1 MKEKFDV
8 TPELLRENFIE
19 IYGNESTSGEDIC
32 SGENKSTTRA
42 NESARANEST
52 SAQGISRADSEIRMF
67 ASPAR
72 INIIG
77 EHIDY
82 NGGFVFPAAID
93 RYLYCAIRKR
103 HDTKIIY
110 NDLFFPGTFT
120 FDINDDFKFDSKNDY
135 ANFLNGIL
143 SCMKKRG
150 LNFPC
155 GFEVLIASNV
165 PSAGGI
171 SSSSA
176 LECGFA
182 WAVNETFGFNISRK
196 EIALMG
202 QQSEH
207 EFMNVNCGIMDQ
219 YIIATGK
226 KDTAELLDCA
236 KIEHEYVPLKL
247 GDYRFVVM
255 NTKKQRKLADSKY
268 NERRSQCEQGLAEL
282 RAAGI
287 KIDGK
292 EIPNLCSIT
301 PELFEKNGSVI
312 KDEVI
317 FRRVRHCVTENARV
331 IRAVSALRENNL
343 QELGKLL
350 YESHNSL
357 KNDYEV
363 TGIELDTLVEVA
375 SKQPG
380 CIGARMTGAGFGGC
394 AIALV
399 HKDFTEAF
407 IKNVQEG
414 YKKVVGYEGG
424 FFACSSGDGVREI

>member
-8 TPELLRENFIE
+8 TPELLKENFLE
-19 IYGNESTSGEDIC
+19 VYGKNE
-32 SGENKSTTRA
+32 K
-42 NESARANEST
+42 
-52 SAQGISRADSEIRMF
+52 EIRMF

-82 NGGFVFPAAID
+82 NGGKVFPTAID
-93 RYLYCAIRKR
+93 KYLYCAIRKR
-103 HDTKIIY
+103 DDKKIIY
-110 NDLFFPGTFT
+110 NDLFFPGTFEFST
-120 FDINDDFKFDSKNDY
+120 ETDFQFDKKNDY

-150 LNFPC
+150 FTFPC

-182 WAVNETFGFNISRK
+182 WAVSETFGFNISRK
-196 EIALMG
+196 DIALMG

-219 YIIATGK
+219 YIIATAK
-226 KDTAELLDCA
+226 KDTAEVLDCA
-236 KIEHEYVPLKL
+236 KIEHEYVPLNL

-268 NERRSQCEQGLAEL
+268 NERRSQCEEGLSIL
-282 RAAGI
+282 QKSGF
-287 KIDGK
+287 D
-292 EIPNLCSIT
+292 IPNLCSISV
-301 PELFEKNGSVI
+301 EKFNKIGNLI
-312 KDEVI
+312 KDDVI
-317 FRRVRHCVTENARV
+317 YRRVRHCVTEMDRV
-331 IRAVSALRENNL
+331 LKAVDALRSNNL
-343 QELGKLL
+343 QELGNLL
-350 YESHNSL
+350 YASHNSL
-357 KNDYEV
+357 RDDYEV
-363 TGIELDTLVEVA
+363 TGIELDTLVNEA
-375 SKQPG
+375 SKQKG

-399 HKDFTEAF
+399 HKDNLEEF
-407 IKNVQEG
+407 IKNVGDE
-414 YKKVVGYEGG
+414 YKKIIGYDGG
-424 FFACSSGDGVREI
+424 FFACSSGDGVREIK

>member
-1 MKEKFDV
+1 MKEKFTV
-8 TPELLRENFIE
+8 TPELLKQNFE
-19 IYGNESTSGEDIC
+19 EVYGKG
-32 SGENKSTTRA
+32 G
-42 NESARANEST
+42 
-52 SAQGISRADSEIRMF
+52 EIRMF

-82 NGGFVFPAAID
+82 NGGKVFPAAID
-93 RYLYCAIRKR
+93 KYLYCAIRKR
-103 HDTKIIY
+103 EDTKIIY
-110 NDLFFPGTFT
+110 NDLFFDGTYE
-120 FDINDDFKFDSKNDY
+120 FDVKDNFVFKKENDY

-143 SCMKKRG
+143 SCMKKKG
-150 LNFPC
+150 LSFPC

-182 WAVNETFGFNISRK
+182 WAVSETFNFNISRK
-196 EIALMG
+196 DIALMG

-226 KDTAELLDCA
+226 KDTAEVLDCA
-236 KIEHEYVPLKL
+236 KIEHEYVPLNL

-268 NERRSQCEQGLAEL
+268 NERRAQCEEGLAIL
-282 RAAGI
+282 NKAGV
-287 KIDGK
+287 KVPD
-292 EIPNLCSIT
+292 LCSLSV
-301 PELFEKNGSVI
+301 EEFNKVGSAV

-317 FRRVRHCVTENARV
+317 YKRVRHCVTEMDRV
-331 IRAVSALRENNL
+331 LKAVDALKANDL
-343 QELGKLL
+343 KSLGQLL
-350 YESHNSL
+350 YASHNSL
-357 KNDYEV
+357 RDDYEV
-363 TGIELDTLVEVA
+363 TGIELDTLVSEA
-375 SKQPG
+375 AKHPG

-399 HKDFTEAF
+399 HKDSTEDF
-407 IKNVQEG
+407 IAKVQDA
-414 YKKVVGYEGG
+414 YTKVVGYNGG
-424 FFACSSGDGVREI
+424 FFACASGDGVRELKD

>member
-1 MKEKFDV
+1 MKKRFEIK
-8 TPELLRENFIE
+8 PEELKNEFIE
-19 IYGNESTSGEDIC
+19 LY
-32 SGENKSTTRA
+32 GENKNPVRV
-42 NESARANEST
+42 
-52 SAQGISRADSEIRMF
+52 F

-82 NGGFVFPAAID
+82 NGGKVFPAAID
-93 RYLYCAIRKR
+93 KYLYCGIRKR
-103 HDTKIIY
+103 DDNKIIY

-120 FDINDDFKFDSKNDY
+120 FDINDDFKYEKENDY

-143 SCMKKRG
+143 YCMKKQG

-182 WAVNETFGFNISRK
+182 WAVSETFGFNISRK
-196 EIALMG
+196 DIALMG
-202 QQSEH
+202 QRSEH

-226 KDTAELLDCA
+226 KDTAEVLDCA
-236 KIEHEYVPLKL
+236 KIEHEYVPLNL

-255 NTKKQRKLADSKY
+255 NTKKQRRLADSTY
-268 NERRSQCEQGLAEL
+268 NERRSQCEEALGILQRAGLNV
-282 RAAGI
+282 
-287 KIDGK
+287 
-292 EIPNLCSIT
+292 PNLCTVT
-301 PELFEKNGSVI
+301 PKQFEEYGHSI
-312 KDEVI
+312 KDETPYK
-317 FRRVRHCVTENARV
+317 RARHCVTEMDRV
-331 IRAVSALRENNL
+331 LKAVDALKADNL
-343 QELGKLL
+343 QELGNLL
-350 YESHNSL
+350 YKSHSSL
-357 KNDYEV
+357 KNDFEV
-363 TGIELDTLVEVA
+363 TGIELDTLVEAA

-399 HKDFTEAF
+399 HKDNVEDFM
-407 IKNVQEG
+407 KNVQEEYTNIIG
-414 YKKVVGYEGG
+414 YNGG
-424 FFACSSGDGVREI
+424 FFACSSGDGVKEIML

>member
-8 TPELLRENFIE
+8 TPELLKENFIE
-19 IYGNESTSGEDIC
+19 VYQTAEEGRDTAG
-32 SGENKSTTRA
+32 
-42 NESARANEST
+42 
-52 SAQGISRADSEIRMF
+52 EIRMF

-103 HDTKIIY
+103 TDTKIIY
-110 NDLFFPGTFT
+110 NDLFFPGTYI
-120 FDINDDFKFDSKNDY
+120 FDINDDFKFDKANDY

-150 LNFPC
+150 LKFPC
-155 GFEVLIASNV
+155 GFEVLVASNV

-182 WAVNETFGFNISRK
+182 WAVSETFGFNISRK
-196 EIALMG
+196 DIALMG

-236 KIEHEYVPLKL
+236 KIEHEYVPLNL

-282 RAAGI
+282 QAAGLNVP
-287 KIDGK
+287 D
-292 EIPNLCSIT
+292 LCSIK
-301 PELFEKNGSVI
+301 PEVFEEKGSAI

-317 FRRVRHCVTENARV
+317 YRRVRHCVTENDRV
-331 IRAVSALRENNL
+331 LRAVKALKANDL

-350 YESHNSL
+350 YASHNSL
-357 KNDYEV
+357 RDDYEV
-363 TGIELDTLVEVA
+363 TGIELDTLVDVA

-399 HKDFTEAF
+399 HKDSTEDF
-407 IKNVQEG
+407 IKNVQAG
-414 YKKVVGYEGG
+414 YSKVVGYEGG
-424 FFACSSGDGVREI
+424 FFACSSGDGVREIK

>member
-1 MKEKFDV
+1 MLKNQKVFMKEKFEV
-8 TPELLRENFIE
+8 TPELLKENFLE
-19 IYGNESTSGEDIC
+19 IYGNSNAQNDIH
-32 SGENKSTTRA
+32 
-42 NESARANEST
+42 
-52 SAQGISRADSEIRMF
+52 MF

-93 RYLYCAIRKR
+93 KYLYCAVRKR
-103 HDTKIIY
+103 NDTKIIY

-120 FDINDDFKFDSKNDY
+120 FDINDDFKFEKSNDY

-150 LNFPC
+150 FVFPC

-182 WAVNETFGFNISRK
+182 WTINETFDFKLSRK

-219 YIIATGK
+219 YIIATAK

-236 KIEHEYVPLKL
+236 AAEHEYVPLEL
-247 GDYRFVVM
+247 GDFKFVVM

-268 NERRSQCEQGLAEL
+268 NERRAECELGLKEL

-287 KIDGK
+287 QAR
-292 EIPNLCSIT
+292 NLCCISR
-301 PELFEKNGSVI
+301 EVFEKAGSAI
-312 KDEVI
+312 KNEI
-317 FRRVRHCVTENARV
+317 IYRRVRHCITENERV
-331 IRAVSALRENNL
+331 LRAVSALKANKLE
-343 QELGKLL
+343 ELGRLL
-350 YESHNSL
+350 YESHDSL
-357 KNDYEV
+357 RNDYEV
-363 TGIELDTLVEVA
+363 TGLELDTLVQQA
-375 SKQPG
+375 KKQPG

-399 HKDFTEAF
+399 HKDFIEAF
-407 IKNVQEG
+407 IKNVQKE
-414 YKKVVGYEGG
+414 YKKTVGYEGS
-424 FFACSSGDGVREI
+424 FFTCTSSDGVHEIK

>member
-19 IYGNESTSGEDIC
+19 VYQAA
-32 SGENKSTTRA
+32 ENDRDT
-42 NESARANEST
+42 N
-52 SAQGISRADSEIRMF
+52 GEIRMF

-103 HDTKIIY
+103 TDTKIIY
-110 NDLFFPGTFT
+110 NDLFFPGTYT
-120 FDINDDFKFDSKNDY
+120 FDINDDFKFDKANDY

-150 LNFPC
+150 LTFPC
-155 GFEVLIASNV
+155 GFEVLVASNV

-182 WAVNETFGFNISRK
+182 WAVSETFGFNISRK
-196 EIALMG
+196 DIALMG

-236 KIEHEYVPLKL
+236 KIEHEYVPLNL

-268 NERRSQCEQGLAEL
+268 NERRAQCEQGLAEL
-282 RAAGI
+282 QAAGLNVP
-287 KIDGK
+287 D
-292 EIPNLCSIT
+292 LCSIT
-301 PELFEKNGSVI
+301 PEVFEKNGSAI

-317 FRRVRHCVTENARV
+317 YRRVRHCVTENDRV
-331 IRAVSALRENNL
+331 LRAVAALRADKLE
-343 QELGKLL
+343 ELGQLL
-350 YESHNSL
+350 YASHNSL
-357 KNDYEV
+357 RDDYEV
-363 TGIELDTLVEVA
+363 TGIELDTLVDVA

-399 HKDFTEAF
+399 HKDNTEDF
-407 IKNVQEG
+407 IKNVQAG
-414 YKKVVGYEGG
+414 YSKVVGYEGG
-424 FFACSSGDGVREI
+424 FFACSSGDGVREIK

>member
-1 MKEKFDV
+1 MIEKTTV
-8 TPELLRENFIE
+8 TPELLKENFVK
-19 IYGNESTSGEDIC
+19 IYGEGD
-32 SGENKSTTRA
+32 G
-42 NESARANEST
+42 
-52 SAQGISRADSEIRMF
+52 IRMF
-67 ASPAR
+67 KSPAR

-82 NGGFVFPAAID
+82 NGGKVFPAAID
-93 RYLYCAIRKR
+93 KYLYCAIRKR
-103 HDTKIIY
+103 QDNKIVY
-110 NDLFFPGTFT
+110 NDLFFPGTFEFT
-120 FDINDDFKFDSKNDY
+120 TDTEFKFDKANDY

-150 LNFPC
+150 LSFDR
-155 GFEVLIASNV
+155 GFDCLIASNV

-182 WAVNETFGFNISRK
+182 WAVSESYGFNISRK
-196 EIALMG
+196 DIALMG

-219 YIIATGK
+219 YIIATAK
-226 KDTAELLDCA
+226 ANTAEVLDCA
-236 KIEHEYVPLKL
+236 KVEHEYVPLEL

-268 NERRSQCEQGLAEL
+268 NERRSQCEEGL
-282 RAAGI
+282 
-287 KIDGK
+287 KILQENGVD
-292 EIPNLCSIT
+292 IPDLCSLSV
-301 PELFEKNGSVI
+301 EQFEEVGNCISDDVI
-312 KDEVI
+312 Y
-317 FRRVRHCVTENARV
+317 RRVRHCVTEMDRV
-331 IRAVSALRENNL
+331 IKAVEALKANNL
-343 QELGKLL
+343 IELGKLL
-350 YESHNSL
+350 YASHDSL

-363 TGIELDTLVEVA
+363 TGLELDTLVEVA
-375 SKQPG
+375 SKQKG

-399 HKDFTEAF
+399 HKDNVDKF
-407 IKNVQEG
+407 IEKVGKE

-424 FFACSSGDGVREI
+424 FFGCSSGDGVNEI

>member
-1 MKEKFDV
+1 MKEKFEV
-8 TPELLRENFIE
+8 TPELLRENFIKV
-19 IYGNESTSGEDIC
+19 YGNSE
-32 SGENKSTTRA
+32 K
-42 NESARANEST
+42 
-52 SAQGISRADSEIRMF
+52 EIRMF

-82 NGGFVFPAAID
+82 NGGKVFPAAID
-93 RYLYCAIRKR
+93 KYLYCVIRKR
-103 HDTKIIY
+103 DDTKIVY
-110 NDLFFPGTFT
+110 NDLFFPGTFE
-120 FDINDDFKFDSKNDY
+120 FDTSTDFKFDSANDY

-143 SCMKKRG
+143 CCMKKKG
-150 LNFPC
+150 LHLPC
-155 GFEVLIASNV
+155 GFDCLIASNV

-182 WAVNETFGFNISRK
+182 WAVNETFGFNLSRK

-226 KDTAELLDCA
+226 KDTAEVLDCA
-236 KIEHEYVPLKL
+236 KIEHQYVPLKL

-255 NTKKQRKLADSKY
+255 NTKKQRRLADSKY
-268 NERRSQCEQGLAEL
+268 NERRSQCEAGLAIL
-282 RAAGI
+282 NGVGAN
-287 KIDGK
+287 
-292 EIPNLCSIT
+292 IPDLCS
-301 PELFEKNGSVI
+301 LSVSQFEKIGTAI
-312 KDEVI
+312 KDPVI
-317 FRRVRHCVTENARV
+317 YKRVRHVVTEMDRV
-331 IRAVSALRENNL
+331 NKTVEALKSNNL
-343 QELGKLL
+343 IELGKLL
-350 YESHNSL
+350 YASHESL

-363 TGIELDTLVEVA
+363 TGLELDTLVEAA

-399 HKDFTEAF
+399 NKNNVEDFITS
-407 IKNVQEG
+407 VQKE
-414 YKKVVGYEGG
+414 YTQVVGYNGA
-424 FFACSSGDGVREI
+424 FFGCASGDGVREIK

>member
-1 MKEKFDV
+1 MKDKFDV
-8 TPELLRENFIE
+8 TPELLKENFLE
-19 IYGNESTSGEDIC
+19 VYGDNG
-32 SGENKSTTRA
+32 K
-42 NESARANEST
+42 
-52 SAQGISRADSEIRMF
+52 EIRMF

-82 NGGFVFPAAID
+82 NGGKVFPAAID
-93 RYLYCAIRKR
+93 KYLYCAIRKR
-103 HDTKIIY
+103 DDSKIVY

-120 FDINDDFKFDSKNDY
+120 FTTDTDFKFDKANDY

-143 SCMKKRG
+143 CCMKKKG
-150 LNFPC
+150 LKFEC
-155 GFEVLIASNV
+155 GFDCLIASNV

-182 WAVNETFGFNISRK
+182 WAVSETFGFNLSRK
-196 EIALMG
+196 DIALMG

-226 KDTAELLDCA
+226 KDTAEVLDCA
-236 KIEHEYVPLKL
+236 KVEHEYVPLNL

-268 NERRSQCEQGLAEL
+268 NERRSQCEEGLAIL
-282 RAAGI
+282 NKAGAN
-287 KIDGK
+287 
-292 EIPNLCSIT
+292 IPDLCSLSVEDFNKI
-301 PELFEKNGSVI
+301 GSAIQDDVI
-312 KDEVI
+312 Y
-317 FRRVRHCVTENARV
+317 RRVRHCVTEMDRV
-331 IRAVSALRENNL
+331 LKAVDALKSNNL
-343 QELGKLL
+343 TELGQLL
-350 YESHNSL
+350 YASHKSL
-357 KNDYEV
+357 KDDYEV

-399 HKDFTEAF
+399 HKDTTEEF
-407 IKNVQEG
+407 INAVQNE
-414 YKKVVGYEGG
+414 YTKVVGYNGG

>member
-19 IYGNESTSGEDIC
+19 VYQAA
-32 SGENKSTTRA
+32 ENGRDT
-42 NESARANEST
+42 N
-52 SAQGISRADSEIRMF
+52 GEIRMF

-103 HDTKIIY
+103 TDTKIIY
-110 NDLFFPGTFT
+110 NDLFFPGTYT
-120 FDINDDFKFDSKNDY
+120 FDINDDFKFDKANDY

-150 LNFPC
+150 LTFPC
-155 GFEVLIASNV
+155 GFEVLVASNV

-182 WAVNETFGFNISRK
+182 WAVSETFGFNISRK
-196 EIALMG
+196 DIALMG

-236 KIEHEYVPLKL
+236 KIEHEYVPLNL

-268 NERRSQCEQGLAEL
+268 NERRAQCEQGLAEL
-282 RAAGI
+282 QAAGLNVP
-287 KIDGK
+287 D
-292 EIPNLCSIT
+292 LCSIT
-301 PELFEKNGSVI
+301 PEVFEKNGNAI

-317 FRRVRHCVTENARV
+317 YRRVRHCVTENDRV
-331 IRAVSALRENNL
+331 LRAVAALRADKLE
-343 QELGKLL
+343 ELGQLL
-350 YESHNSL
+350 YASHNSL
-357 KNDYEV
+357 RDDYEV
-363 TGIELDTLVEVA
+363 TGIELDTLVDVA

-399 HKDFTEAF
+399 HKDNTEDF
-407 IKNVQEG
+407 IKNVQAG
-414 YKKVVGYEGG
+414 YSKVVGYEGG
-424 FFACSSGDGVREI
+424 FFACSSGDGVREIK

>member
-8 TPELLRENFIE
+8 TPELLKENFIE
-19 IYGNESTSGEDIC
+19 VYGKG
-32 SGENKSTTRA
+32 G
-42 NESARANEST
+42 
-52 SAQGISRADSEIRMF
+52 EIRMF

-82 NGGFVFPAAID
+82 NGGKVFPAAID
-93 RYLYCAIRKR
+93 KYLYCAIRKR
-103 HDTKIIY
+103 EDSKIIY
-110 NDLFFPGTFT
+110 NDLFFPGTYT
-120 FDINDDFKFDSKNDY
+120 FDINDDFKFDKANDY

-143 SCMKKRG
+143 SCMKKNG
-150 LNFPC
+150 YTFPC

-182 WAVNETFGFNISRK
+182 WAVSETFGFNISRK
-196 EIALMG
+196 DIALMG

-226 KDTAELLDCA
+226 KDTAEVLDCA
-236 KIEHEYVPLKL
+236 KIEHEYVPLNL

-268 NERRSQCEQGLAEL
+268 NERRAQCEEGLAIL
-282 RAAGI
+282 QKSGLNVP
-287 KIDGK
+287 D
-292 EIPNLCSIT
+292 LCSIT
-301 PELFEKNGSVI
+301 PEVFEKAGSVI
-312 KDEVI
+312 KDDVI
-317 FRRVRHCVTENARV
+317 YRRVRHCVTEMDRV
-331 IRAVSALRENNL
+331 LKAVDALKANDL
-343 QELGKLL
+343 TELGKLL
-350 YESHNSL
+350 YASHASL
-357 KNDYEV
+357 RDDYEV
-363 TGIELDTLVEVA
+363 TGIELDTLVDVA
-375 SKQPG
+375 GKQKG

-399 HKDFTEAF
+399 HKDCTEDF
-407 IKNVQEG
+407 IKNVQVG
-414 YKKVVGYEGG
+414 YSKVVGYEGG
-424 FFACSSGDGVREI
+424 FFACSSGDGVKEIF

>member
-1 MKEKFDV
+1 MKEKYDI
-8 TPELLRENFIE
+8 TPAALQEEFFGV
-19 IYGNESTSGEDIC
+19 YGKNDKEV
-32 SGENKSTTRA
+32 NL
-42 NESARANEST
+42 
-52 SAQGISRADSEIRMF
+52 F

-82 NGGFVFPAAID
+82 NGGKVFPAAID
-93 RYLYCAIRKR
+93 KYLYVAIRKR
-103 HDTKIIY
+103 DDSKIVY
-110 NDLFFPGTFT
+110 NDLFFPGTYE
-120 FDINDDFKFDSKNDY
+120 FDTDTEFKFVKENDY

-150 LNFPC
+150 LSFPC
-155 GFEVLIASNV
+155 GFDCLIASNV

-182 WAVNETFGFNISRK
+182 WAVSETFGFNLSRK
-196 EIALMG
+196 DIALMG

-226 KDTAELLDCA
+226 KDTAEVLDCA
-236 KIEHEYVPLKL
+236 KVEHEYVPLNL

-268 NERRSQCEQGLAEL
+268 NERRAQCEEGLAIL
-282 RAAGI
+282 QKNGVN
-287 KIDGK
+287 
-292 EIPNLCSIT
+292 IPNLCSLSVEEFNKVGSCIT
-301 PELFEKNGSVI
+301 DDVI
-312 KDEVI
+312 Y
-317 FRRVRHCVTENARV
+317 RRVRHCVTEMDRV
-331 IRAVSALRENNL
+331 LKAVDALKANNL
-343 QELGKLL
+343 IELGQLL
-350 YESHNSL
+350 YGSHNSL
-357 KNDYEV
+357 RDDYEV
-363 TGIELDTLVEVA
+363 TGIELDTLVEQA

-399 HKDFTEAF
+399 HKDNVDDF
-407 IKNVQEG
+407 IKNVGTE
-414 YKKVVGYEGG
+414 YKKVVGYEGA
-424 FFACSSGDGVREI
+424 FFGCSSGDGVNQLYL

>member
-8 TPELLRENFIE
+8 TPELLKKNFIE
-19 IYGNESTSGEDIC
+19 IYGDKNGTGAGDDSG
-32 SGENKSTTRA
+32 
-42 NESARANEST
+42 
-52 SAQGISRADSEIRMF
+52 EIRMF

-82 NGGFVFPAAID
+82 NGGKVFPAAID
-93 RYLYCAIRKR
+93 KYLYCAIRKR
-103 HDTKIIY
+103 SDTKIVY
-110 NDLFFPGTFT
+110 NDLFFDGTYT
-120 FDINDDFKFDSKNDY
+120 FDINDNFKFDAKNDY

-155 GFEVLIASNV
+155 GFDCLIASNV

-182 WAVNETFGFNISRK
+182 WAVSETFGFNISRK
-196 EIALMG
+196 DIALMG

-226 KDTAELLDCA
+226 KDTAEVLDCA
-236 KIEHEYVPLKL
+236 KVEHEYVPLNL
-247 GDYRFVVM
+247 GDYRFIVM
-255 NTKKQRKLADSKY
+255 NTKKKRRLADSKY
-268 NERRSQCEQGLAEL
+268 NERRSQCEEGLAIL
-282 RAAGI
+282 KAATIPLKAAGTFTNT
-287 KIDGK
+287 KDL
-292 EIPNLCSIT
+292 PDLCSLT
-301 PELFEKNGSVI
+301 PAQFEECKAAI
-312 KDEVI
+312 KDDVI
-317 FRRVRHCVTENARV
+317 LRRVRHCVTEMDRV
-331 IRAVSALRENNL
+331 LKAVDALKANDL
-343 QELGKLL
+343 ITLGKLL
-350 YESHNSL
+350 YASHNSL
-357 KNDYEV
+357 RDDYEV
-363 TGIELDTLVEVA
+363 TGLELDTLVDVA
-375 SKQPG
+375 SKQDG

-399 HKDFTEAF
+399 HKDKAEQF
-407 IKNVQEG
+407 IENVQKE
-414 YKKVVGYEGG
+414 YTKVVGYEGG
-424 FFACSSGDGVREI
+424 FFACSSGDGVKEI